1 MAKHQFDVIVI
12 GTGPAGESAAMNAA
26 KKGKSV
32 AIVDRRA
39 DVGGN
44 CTHQGTIPSKA
55 LRHAVDALMKFN
67 RTSLFR
73 AISDPKVLDYQTMLN
88 SARGVIRK
96 QVEMR
101 ARFYARNHISV
112 FHGDASFVDSN
123 TVLLK
128 EGEHANEL
136 LHGEHIV
143 IATGSRPYRPPEV
156 DFDHPR
162 MHDSDTILTM
172 TETPKRIVI
181 YGAGVIG
188 CEYASIFSGLGVK
201 VDLVNPGSRLLAF
214 MDDEISDALSYHMRN
229 HGVLIRHN
237 ETFKSVK
244 GFDDHI
250 ELTLESGKVLKAE
263 AFMWANGRAGNTE
276 TLNLSA
282 VGLEANRRGQLE
294 VDKEYRTS
302 VENVFAV
309 GDVIGWPSLASAAYD
324 QGRSASGAI
333 LDDFTATFF
342 SDIPTGIYTIPEI
355 SSVGKNE
362 RELTEA
368 KVPYEV
374 GKAYFKDTARA
385 QITGE
390 DTGVLK
396 ILFHRETLEL
406 LGIHCFG
413 EQAAEILHIGQA
425 IMVQKNGGNTLEYF
439 VSHTFNYPTM
449 AEAYRVA
456 ALNGLNR
463 LDD

>member
-1 MAKHQFDVIVI
+1 MAEFSYDVVVI
-12 GTGPAGESAAMNAA
+12 GSGPAGESAAMNAA
-26 KKGKSV
+26 KHGRTV
-32 AIVDRRA
+32 AIIDRRH

-55 LRHAVDALMKFN
+55 LRHSVDALMKYN
-67 RTSLFR
+67 RNTMFR
-73 AISDPKVLDYQTMLN
+73 AISEPKVLDFPAVMKSAQTVVN
-88 SARGVIRK
+88 K
-96 QVEMR
+96 QVTMR
-101 ARFYARNHISV
+101 SRFYARNHVSV
-112 FHGDASFVDSN
+112 YQGDAFFLDPHRVELRDGDN
-123 TVLLK
+123 AGDVLK
-128 EGEHANEL
+128 GDHV
-136 LHGEHIV
+136 I

-156 DFDHPR
+156 NFNHAR
-162 MHDSDTILTM
+162 IYDSDKVLTM
-172 TETPKRIVI
+172 TETPKRMVI

-201 VDLVNPGSRLLAF
+201 VDLVNPGARLLAF

-229 HGVLIRHN
+229 NGVLIRHN
-237 ETFKSVK
+237 ETFKKVEGK
-244 GFDDHI
+244 KDHI
-250 ELTLESGKVLKAE
+250 VLKLESGKTIKAD

-276 TLNLSA
+276 TLNLEA
-282 VGLEANRRGQLE
+282 VGLQPNNRGQLE
-294 VDKEYRTS
+294 VDKSYRTK
-302 VENVFAV
+302 VDNVYAV

-324 QGRSASGAI
+324 QGRGASSAAMQDGQSHY
-333 LDDFTATFF
+333 F

-362 RELTEA
+362 RELTEK

-390 DTGVLK
+390 DVGMLK
-396 ILFHRETLEL
+396 LLFHSETLEL

-413 EQAAEILHIGQA
+413 DQAAEILHIGQA
-425 IMVQKNGGNTLEYF
+425 IMEQKNGGNTLDYF
-439 VSHTFNYPTM
+439 VNHTFNYPTM

-463 LDD
+463 L